1 MDDRAIR
8 VERAQNL
15 WSSFERKHQPLARA
29 AILTADPKLDV
40 TEIGGLAG
48 PKDEILTY
56 ACAATD
62 PAVYSRWGTF
72 PPSGILLIGH
82 HGVGKK
88 LLATALA
95 TRTGTSFLRIDVP
108 RLAIDLIHSGG
119 KVGEFIGAWAG
130 VLEEMPQTTI
140 YFDELEFTQAEEIGE
155 HRRDLPAGPIMDFL
169 LELVDRAIAA
179 DEHLVV
185 GSTAHADTLRQA
197 FVGPKRFERVV
208 EVNPVF
214 PDDIIEALQIHA
226 RDAEKRAG
234 RPLFEQIEWS
244 AVVGQI
250 KDPTPGDWVRM
261 LHAVL
266 RRKARCE
273 AAGEEVTPVSTG
285 DLTREAEKARE
296 TRARIQGPAVGH
308 YV

>member
-169 LELVDRAIAA
+169 LELIQRALATP
-179 DEHLVV
+179 HCLVL
-185 GSTAHADTLRQA
+185 GSTAHPDTLPGA
-197 FVGPKRFERVV
+197 FLAPGRFERVV

-214 PDDIIEALQIHA
+214 PDDVIEALAIHA
-226 RDAEKRAG
+226 AQAEKRAA
-234 RPLFEQIEWS
+234 RRLFGGVEWS
-244 AVVGQI
+244 RVVGTTRDASI
-250 KDPTPGDWVRM
+250 GEWIRM

-266 RRKARCE
+266 RRKARCD
-273 AAGEEVTPVSTG
+273 AAGEEPEVVTTADVADELSRYRQAHTHIRTDG
-285 DLTREAEKARE
+285 GNYL
-296 TRARIQGPAVGH
+296 
-308 YV
+308 